1 MDLGTGG
8 HTNEEESERKAE
20 GGRRKAFC
28 TVADHILQEIAW

>member
-20 GGRRKAFC
+20 GGRLS
-28 TVADHILQEIAW
+28 VQ